1 MTCKS
6 ETQSVQSRQQSDPD
20 IHPELTLEQIKKPV
34 IHPKRKKHSR
44 GGTVMNQELDINTM
58 FDFHSRVGLKSYST
72 ISTVKPSSA
81 RRSSI
86 AVIGAEKQ
94 RKKDYFETHHLNLQA
109 SRQLTC
115 QSNSAVHYLAISP
128 PRIRITDDKGSVSPD
143 MFGGRLNA
151 KPTQTKTRKDSE
163 VNEELDQIGELI
175 SKISKVETDFKRRTS
190 STSSSNSSSS
200 TTSVSVFTRGS
211 SIDSRRSS
219 ETSRGGYWSHRSRFV
234 LLLIYRDKT
243 PRLLCFVPLFFT
255 KVA

>member
-6 ETQSVQSRQQSDPD
+6 ETQSVQSMRQPSDPD

-34 IHPKRKKHSR
+34 IHQKRKRHSK

-58 FDFHSRVGLKSYST
+58 FDFHSRMGLKSYSST
-72 ISTVKPSSA
+72 ISTVNKT
-81 RRSSI
+81 RRKSI

-94 RKKDYFETHHLNLQA
+94 RKKDYFETHHLNLQT

-163 VNEELDQIGELI
+163 GNEELDQIGELI
-175 SKISKVETDFKRRTS
+175 SKISKVETVDIKRRTS

-234 LLLIYRDKT
+234 LY
-243 PRLLCFVPLFFT
+243 
-255 KVA
+255 